1 MAPEC
6 DEEID
11 DENDGDEPVQG
22 ELDEHGNPKIFC
34 ICRKPER
41 PNMIGCDFCDEWF
54 HYNCLNLTRSEAK
67 ELTTKEW
74 TCPNCELKKNSG
86 FEFFKWANPGL
97 FFVYFWSFS
106 IKQYIFY
113 NK

>member
-41 PNMIGCDFCDEWF
+41 PNMIGCDFLRRMVSLQLPQPDEI
-54 HYNCLNLTRSEAK
+54 R
-67 ELTTKEW
+67 
-74 TCPNCELKKNSG
+74 G
-86 FEFFKWANPGL
+86 
-97 FFVYFWSFS
+97 
-106 IKQYIFY
+106 
-113 NK
+113 